1 LKLYQ
6 DRADA
11 GRRLAALLT
20 EYADRPDVI
29 VLALPRGGVPVG
41 FEVARVLHAML
52 DVFLVRKLGLPGYEE
67 LAMGAIASGGVIV
80 VNEEVVRQ
88 FRIAPGTLE
97 GVAEQELQE
106 LERREAVYR
115 HGRSF
120 PDISGRTVI
129 LVDDGLATGSTMR
142 AGVTALRQLEP
153 AAVIV
158 AVPVG
163 APDTCELLKHS
174 ADRVMCAQAPENF
187 SAVGRWYVDFDQTTD
202 DEVCYLLQQG
212 ATEYQQS
219 HTEKEVLARK

>member
-106 LERREAVYR
+106 MERREAVYR

-163 APDTCELLKHS
+163 APDTCELLKQS

-212 ATEYQQS
+212 QTEYQHS
-219 HTEKEVLARK
+219 HTEKEALARK